1 MPYDEVLMTKNT
13 TSVCGASDWPPT
25 PNREQDREAMGLLSL
40 LSVLR
45 THASSVPQ
53 KLKGPEHGHRT
64 RKGSSHTAVRQQ
76 GRVADPWA
84 AIECLALRPSPPEA
98 ASEESLNPHGW
109 TSHLLKVLGGRRG
122 PEAVIEARA
131 VTGVAGGGVRA
142 VGTVPGVVAVGPGQL
157 HGEGGEEVMQR
168 PGNDDVVEEA
178 NVERD
183 QDDCEAHT

>member
-1 MPYDEVLMTKNT
+1 
-13 TSVCGASDWPPT
+13 
-25 PNREQDREAMGLLSL
+25 MGLFSL
-40 LSVLR
+40 PPVLR
-45 THASSVPQ
+45 THASFVPQ
-53 KLKGPEHGHRT
+53 KLKGQEHGHRT

-84 AIECLALRPSPPEA
+84 AIECLALCPSLPEA
-98 ASEESLNPHGW
+98 DTTSEESLIPHEW

-122 PEAVIEARA
+122 PEAVVEARA
-131 VTGVAGGGVRA
+131 VTGVAGVGICA

-183 QDDCEAHT
+183 QDDREAHA